1 MRTKRYNW
9 SQIILWVITFLV
21 VLSMVLG
28 YLLSTLTPLQP

>member
-1 MRTKRYNW
+1 MKGKRYNW

-28 YLLSTLTPLQP
+28 YLLSTLTPPKP